1 MPWYKITIVNDADV
15 ELKTGLLFSMEA
27 AWLVDQA
34 PDAARYRSSSAS
46 EHLFFVS
53 LALAQNAKEPLNR
66 FHAVQCY
73 PPTIAHLSQLIPGPK
88 DKVPTIPSNR
98 KRLS

>member
-1 MPWYKITIVNDADV
+1 MPWYRISVVNDADV
-15 ELKTGLLFSMEA
+15 ELKTGLLFDGMEA
-27 AWLVDQA
+27 AWPIDQA
-34 PDAARYRSSSAS
+34 PDAALYRSSSAS

-53 LALAQNAKEPLNR
+53 PALAQNAKETLNR

-88 DKVPTIPSNR
+88 DKAPTISRNR
-98 KRLS
+98 

>member
-1 MPWYKITIVNDADV
+1 MPWYKIAVVNDADV
-15 ELKTGLLFSMEA
+15 ELKTGLLFDAMEA

-34 PDAARYRSSSAS
+34 PDAALYRSSSAS

-53 LALAQNAKEPLNR
+53 PALAQNAKETLNR

-88 DKVPTIPSNR
+88 DKAPTISRNR
-98 KRLS
+98 

>member
-1 MPWYKITIVNDADV
+1 MPWYKITIANDAEVDR
-15 ELKTGLLFSMEA
+15 KTAPLLAAMEA

-34 PDAARYRSSSAS
+34 PDAALYRSSSAS

-53 LALAQNAKEPLNR
+53 PALAQTTKETLDL

-73 PPTIAHLSQLIPGPK
+73 PPMVLHLS
-88 DKVPTIPSNR
+88 
-98 KRLS
+98 

>member
-1 MPWYKITIVNDADV
+1 MPWYKITVVNDADV
-15 ELKTGLLFSMEA
+15 ELKTGLLFDAMEA

-34 PDAARYRSSSAS
+34 PDAALYRSSSRA

-53 LALAQNAKEPLNR
+53 PALARNATEPLNR

-88 DKVPTIPSNR
+88 GNAPTDAPT
-98 KRLS
+98 

>member
-1 MPWYKITIVNDADV
+1 MPWYKITIVSDADI
-15 ELKTGLLFSMEA
+15 ELKTGLLFDAMEA

-34 PDAARYRSSSAS
+34 PDAALYRSSLAS

-53 LALAQNAKEPLNR
+53 PQLAQNSKEMLSS

-88 DKVPTIPSNR
+88 DRGPTIPG
-98 KRLS
+98 KR

>member
-1 MPWYKITIVNDADV
+1 MPWYKITIVKDVDV
-15 ELKTGLLFSMEA
+15 ELKTRLLFDAMKA

-34 PDAARYRSSSAS
+34 PDAALYRSSSAS

-53 LALAQNAKEPLNR
+53 PQRAQNSKETLSS

-73 PPTIAHLSQLIPGPK
+73 PPMIAHLSQLIPGPK
-88 DKVPTIPSNR
+88 DRGPTMPGNR
-98 KRLS
+98 

>member
-1 MPWYKITIVNDADV
+1 MPWYKILVANDADV
-15 ELKTGLLFSMEA
+15 DLKTVPLFEAMEA

-34 PDAARYRSSSAS
+34 PDAALYRSSSAS

-53 LALAQNAKEPLNR
+53 PALAQNAKETLNR

-88 DKVPTIPSNR
+88 DKAPTISRNR
-98 KRLS
+98 

>member
-1 MPWYKITIVNDADV
+1 MPWYKIAVVNDADV
-15 ELKTGLLFSMEA
+15 ELKTGLLFDAMEA

-34 PDAARYRSSSAS
+34 PDAALYRSSSAS

-53 LALAQNAKEPLNR
+53 PALAQNAKEPLNR
-66 FHAVQCY
+66 SHAVQCY

-88 DKVPTIPSNR
+88 DKAPTISRNR
-98 KRLS
+98 